1 MSQTRFRT
9 ALLDPDHPVP
19 EGLIDP
25 QGRPAGKRFAVYRNN
40 VAVSLTS
47 ALETGFPMLRR
58 LLGEEFFAAMAGIF
72 LRAHPPQ
79 TRMMMFYGEEM
90 PDFLSEF
97 PPVAH
102 LPYLP
107 DVARLEL
114 ALRVSYHAED
124 RPALAS
130 ERLAALAPDRFLAAR
145 LALAPAL
152 RLVRSRWPIHAIWHA
167 NTRSDAPAPVWR
179 PENVVVLRPEFDPAP
194 HLLSPG
200 GEVFLATLLRGET
213 IGAAI
218 AQAGDAHDLAASLS
232 LLLQGGGIIDLIE
245 GYP

>member
-1 MSQTRFRT
+1 MSQKRFRE
-9 ALLDPDHPVP
+9 ALLDPDRPVP

-40 VAVSLTS
+40 VAVSLTA
-47 ALETGFPMLRR
+47 ALETGFPVLRR

-79 TRMMMFYGEEM
+79 SRMMMLYGAEM

-114 ALRVSYHAED
+114 ALRASYHAED
-124 RPALAS
+124 RLALPS
-130 ERLAALAPDRFLAAR
+130 ERLASLAPERFLAAR
-145 LALAPAL
+145 PILAPAL
-152 RLVRSRWPIHAIWHA
+152 RLVSSHWPIHAIWRA
-167 NTRSDAPAPVWR
+167 NTQSGAPAPVMR
-179 PENVVVLRPEFDPAP
+179 PETVVVLRPEFDPAP
-194 HLLSPG
+194 HLLPPG
-200 GEVFLATLLRGET
+200 GDVFLATLLQGATVGE
-213 IGAAI
+213 AM
-218 AQAGDAHDLAASLS
+218 AQAGDAHDLTTSLS
-232 LLLQGGGIIDLIE
+232 LLLQGGAIIGLIE
-245 GYP
+245 D